1 MIHCDLLKQIPL
13 FNFLSEQQLNDLSAS
28 VRLQTV
34 KQGQVI
40 FHRGD
45 EGTALYIIKS
55 GAVKIVLS
63 SRLGSEIIA
72 GIYSDGDFFGELE
85 LLDGESRYADAIAIK
100 PSELFVLRRNDFLMF
115 IQSDLNAARSII
127 CSITKHLRKTHDLL
141 KDVCSLTISQR
152 LAKTILE
159 LGSIHGRKEE
169 KGIFIDLSL
178 TQKELG
184 DMVGATR
191 ESINKELKALRKKG
205 MITTV
210 GNRITICDMSG
221 LKRQANLF

>member
-63 SRLGSEIIA
+63 SSLGNEIIA
-72 GIYSDGDFFGELE
+72 GIFSGGDFFGEMA
-85 LLDGESRYADAIAIK
+85 LLDGEPRYADAIAVK
-100 PSELFVLRRNDFLMF
+100 PSELFVLRRNDFLRF
-115 IQSDLNAARSII
+115 IQSDLNTARSILF
-127 CSITKHLRKTHDLL
+127 SITRRLRKTHDLL
-141 KDVCSLTISQR
+141 EDVCSLTISQR
-152 LAKTILE
+152 LAKLILE
-159 LGSIHGRKEE
+159 LGKIYGYKGE
-169 KGIFIDLSL
+169 KGIFINLYL

-191 ESINKELKALRKKG
+191 ESINKELKALRTKG
-205 MITTV
+205 IIEIAN
-210 GNRITICDMSG
+210 NRIKICDSIQ
-221 LKRQANLF
+221 LESRA